1 MVPIGDAPSA
11 LPTVS
16 PGAIP
21 LGVVSAADSNGVRK
35 VTLSAM
41 PANTPAEYV
50 TVRTPGGTKCANAL
64 LPAVRTYDG
73 TQPGTEGVIYTGE
86 HDGNVALWVW
96 NAANGAYL
104 RVGSPVPK
112 HITGI
117 GFNNAIPQITSAGNY
132 DYSAAVTPPETTD
145 TYTINYDID
154 SLTADS
160 REESGSMVYL
170 HYIAGE
176 TEAVLSF
183 NTATGAMSVPYAA
196 DGYADTVTVTATAMV
211 GGETV
216 ATAEQ
221 ITEIM
226 IN

>member
-1 MVPIGDAPSA
+1 MWVWDA
-11 LPTVS
+11 
-16 PGAIP
+16 
-21 LGVVSAADSNGVRK
+21 DNGV
-35 VTLSAM
+35 
-41 PANTPAEYV
+41 
-50 TVRTPGGTKCANAL
+50 
-64 LPAVRTYDG
+64 
-73 TQPGTEGVIYTGE
+73 
-86 HDGNVALWVW
+86 
-96 NAANGAYL
+96 YL

-117 GFNNAIPQITSAGNY
+117 AFANDIPQITSAGNY
-132 DYSAAVTPPETTD
+132 DYSATVSPADTTD
-145 TYTINYDID
+145 IYTIGYDID
-154 SLTADS
+154 SINADS

-221 ITEIM
+221 VTEIM